1 MKSRDTGWRNSAYN
15 PGTQWRTVLG
25 TVSNGEYIRTEGIKV
40 RITQGKDGKSLSLSD
55 DKKIMLLIPLE
66 PIADKL
72 REVLQEGAG
81 NDLH

>member
-1 MKSRDTGWRNSAYN
+1 MKSRDAGWRRSAYN

-25 TVSNGEYIRTEGIKV
+25 TVSNGEYIRAEGITV
-40 RITQGKDGKSLSLSD
+40 RITQDKDGKSLSLSD

-72 REVLQEGAG
+72 REVLQEGAES
-81 NDLH
+81 DLH